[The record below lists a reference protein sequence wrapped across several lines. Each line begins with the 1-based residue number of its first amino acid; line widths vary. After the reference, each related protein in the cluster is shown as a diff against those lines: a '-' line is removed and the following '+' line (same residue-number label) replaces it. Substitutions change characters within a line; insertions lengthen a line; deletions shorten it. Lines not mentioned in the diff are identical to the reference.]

1 MNLLR
6 QSIMEHPSNF
16 NNSNSIQPRPVTI
29 RRKLSNEE
37 KKNMTSEQIRAWK
50 ARERLRRKVTKAW
63 AKRAQDAA
71 RVRELRNQEAV
82 VKDGDGLKSKEQ
94 RIEEFMA
101 ELEVQGDSGTDINF
115 DIDFDNVT
123 E

>member
-1 MNLLR
+1 
-6 QSIMEHPSNF
+6 
-16 NNSNSIQPRPVTI
+16 
-29 RRKLSNEE
+29 
-37 KKNMTSEQIRAWK
+37 MTSEQIRAWK